1 MIERLMISD
10 FLSLIM
16 NRRHFLATTSG
27 ALAAASLP
35 SCKSAFGAKKT
46 LTVFT
51 WADYLSDDAKAGFE
65 KAHNAKLVI
74 DTFDS
79 NEAMLA
85 KIESGATGYD
95 VLVPSSYAVQAL
107 KRKDMIQ
114 PLDHAKLPN
123 LKNVDAAYLAKALD
137 PKMEVSVPYMM
148 APTCLAYLVSKVPNP
163 VNSWAMLDRADLK
176 GRITLLD
183 DMREVLGAALKFL
196 GHSLNSTDPAQLASA
211 RNVALRW
218 KQNIAKF
225 ENEQYKTGI
234 ASGEFFLVHG
244 YAGDL
249 IQAAD
254 ENEDMRIFIP
264 EEGTAF
270 SCDDLCIPKGAKN
283 VDLAHAFI
291 NYLTGAEV
299 AAENMEW
306 IGYRAPNSAA
316 YPHLSEDFRGS
327 AVLFPSDELFAK
339 CEPIGDLGDKLPL
352 WTKEWDEVKSA

>member
-1 MIERLMISD
+1 
-10 FLSLIM
+10 M
-16 NRRHFLATTSG
+16 NRRHFLAAS
-27 ALAAASLP
+27 ALAAASIP
-35 SCKSAFGAKKT
+35 ACKPKGGSGGAPGEKKA

-51 WADYLSDDAKAGFE
+51 WADYLKQETKEGFE
-65 KAHNAKLVI
+65 KAHNCTVVI

-85 KIESGATGYD
+85 KLEAGASGYD

-107 KRKDMIQ
+107 KRKSLIQ
-114 PLDHAKLPN
+114 PLDHAKIPN

-148 APTCLAYLVSKVPNP
+148 APTCLCYLASKVSNP

-196 GHSLNSTDPAQLASA
+196 GHPLNSTDSAQLAAA
-211 RNVALRW
+211 RDVAIRW
-218 KQNIAKF
+218 KKNIAKF

-234 ASGEFFLVHG
+234 ASAEFFLVQG
-244 YAGDL
+244 YASDL
-249 IQAAD
+249 IQASE
-254 ENEDMRIFIP
+254 ENQDMRVFVP
-264 EEGTAF
+264 QEGTAF
-270 SCDDLCIPKGAKN
+270 SCDDLCIPKDAQN

-291 NYLTGAEV
+291 DYLTGAEV

-306 IGYRAPNSAA
+306 IGSRAPNSAA
-316 YPHLSEDFRGS
+316 YSHLSEDFRGS
-327 AVLFPSDELFAK
+327 EVLFPPDALFAK
-339 CEPIGDLGDKLPL
+339 CEPIDDLGDKLPL
-352 WTKEWDEVKSA
+352 WTEEWDKVKTA